1 LYWRKKNKETIPV
14 NVRLFTTEEE
24 FEQTVFDTPAVLGDI
39 YLLKRQVRGGGKPGI
54 PDIIGVD
61 AQGKVCVV
69 EMKNTS
75 VDASVIPQV
84 LGYAIWAE
92 SSPDA
97 LKNLWLQA
105 NDRPEELEPDW
116 DDYDV
121 RIVVVAPNFDG
132 STLEYVNKIRYF
144 VDLIEVSRWSLEGDS
159 WLLVNKLEALSAKRV
174 KPVSGLITY
183 DKAFYEEN
191 HNPQNV
197 EGFMKLCGAMTRFA
211 QERGWPVQPKFNKD
225 YFCCKVGFFN
235 AFGVFWESVR
245 SYALFFDSLEKIM
258 GKLRLG

>member
-14 NVRLFTTEEE
+14 NVRPFTTEEE

-92 SSPDA
+92 SRASCINA
-97 LKNLWLQA
+97 
-105 NDRPEELEPDW
+105 
-116 DDYDV
+116 
-121 RIVVVAPNFDG
+121 
-132 STLEYVNKIRYF
+132 
-144 VDLIEVSRWSLEGDS
+144 SR
-159 WLLVNKLEALSAKRV
+159 
-174 KPVSGLITY
+174 
-183 DKAFYEEN
+183 
-191 HNPQNV
+191 
-197 EGFMKLCGAMTRFA
+197 
-211 QERGWPVQPKFNKD
+211 
-225 YFCCKVGFFN
+225 
-235 AFGVFWESVR
+235 
-245 SYALFFDSLEKIM
+245 
-258 GKLRLG
+258 

>member
-1 LYWRKKNKETIPV
+1 
-14 NVRLFTTEEE
+14 
-24 FEQTVFDTPAVLGDI
+24 
-39 YLLKRQVRGGGKPGI
+39 
-54 PDIIGVD
+54 
-61 AQGKVCVV
+61 
-69 EMKNTS
+69 M
-75 VDASVIPQV
+75 
-84 LGYAIWAE
+84 
-92 SSPDA
+92 
-97 LKNLWLQA
+97 
-105 NDRPEELEPDW
+105 
-116 DDYDV
+116 
-121 RIVVVAPNFDG
+121 VAPNFDG

-245 SYALFFDSLEKIM
+245 SYALFFKVPRSFAEQTKIPGREM
-258 GKLRLG
+258 FYDESYNQANFQLASDETDLSMFEPFFRKALDERMK